1 MHDDQHGTAI
11 ISGAG
16 LLNALDIQGKKIE
29 EAKLVVNG
37 AGAAASSCTKLYMG
51 LGIKKENIVMVDSKG
66 VISTS
71 RTDLSPAKKAIRHRT
86 NRYKDLSRCH
96 ARSGYFSGTFRGR
109 CLDNRNGTIHE

>member
-51 LGIKKENIVMVDSKG
+51 LGIKKENMDLMTHFDVVAFAGMIESWLLGEID
-66 VISTS
+66 
-71 RTDLSPAKKAIRHRT
+71 RTPEELIAFADTVL
-86 NRYKDLSRCH
+86 
-96 ARSGYFSGTFRGR
+96 
-109 CLDNRNGTIHE
+109 

>member
-1 MHDDQHGTAI
+1 MLSI
-11 ISGAG
+11 YK
-16 LLNALDIQGKKIE
+16 GKKIE

-71 RTDLSPAKKAIRHRT
+71 RTDLSPAKKQFATERT
-86 NRYKDLSRCH
+86 DIKTLAD
-96 ARSGYFSGTFRGR
+96 AMRGA
-109 CLDNRNGTIHE
+109 DIFWDFPWPMS